1 MGGMYVLVCVSI
13 CDTVMDFVRF
23 WQKFLP
29 KNKKPQKGASKACLC
44 RFTFLVQCLFGAF
57 NTWKVNIIQR

>member
-13 CDTVMDFVRF
+13 RDTVMDFVRF

-29 KNKKPQKGASKACLC
+29 KNKKPQKGASKACL
-44 RFTFLVQCLFGAF
+44 
-57 NTWKVNIIQR
+57 